1 VTAVV
6 LGSLMDGRLQRAI
19 GQSLKRL
26 RQSRGLS
33 QEAFAAATGMHR
45 TYLEGLE
52 RGEHNLTL
60 KSVER
65 IAGRIGIEPM
75 TLLPVASRRVDDR
88 PLPSKRA
95 AVHRGFDPNG
105 GIGLSPE
112 RAQDRRGEAPRHFGT
127 GAAKASPRA

>member
-1 VTAVV
+1 MTAVV

-33 QEAFAAATGMHR
+33 QEAFAAAIGMHR
-45 TYLEGLE
+45 TYLGGLE
-52 RGEHNLTL
+52 RGEYNLTL

-75 TLLPVASRRVDDR
+75 TLLPAASRRVDDR
-88 PLPSKRA
+88 PLPSERV
-95 AVHRGFDPNG
+95 AVHLGFDPIG
-105 GIGLSPE
+105 GIGLSPG
-112 RAQDRRGEAPRHFGT
+112 RAHRSGEAPRHFGT